1 MERRQSQR
9 ARKNGFGRK
18 TITVFPSARRE
29 VPVVVV
35 LPPRIAL
42 LDLGGPVEVLR
53 RANFEQDAIYFK
65 VRYVGATRSVG
76 SSIGIDVHRVEPL
89 PSSLPNEAVIL
100 MVGNVEAA
108 SDWGR
113 PTDYEADAQDEAVI
127 VHWLRTSVRPCH
139 TLVSVCSGALFFG
152 RAGLLD
158 DRRCTTHF
166 LDCPRLSKFAP
177 RAKVLEDRLFVQDDH
192 IYTSAGATAGVD
204 LMLHFVS
211 QHVGPARTAA
221 IARHLVV
228 YLRRTGSDPQFS
240 PWLEGRNHIHPAVH
254 RVQDAIAEDPARDWN
269 RVQLAEIAGASGRH
283 LSRLFQ
289 QQVGMSIVDYRN
301 RLRVALAR
309 EFLLQSELDM
319 ENIAER
325 AGFSSTR
332 QLRRAW
338 QRVYRGSP
346 SEARATAARLSSASA
361 A

>member
-1 MERRQSQR
+1 MNRSHERGRNGSAA
-9 ARKNGFGRK
+9 ARSSPLALAK
-18 TITVFPSARRE
+18 RE
-29 VPVVVV
+29 VPVIVI
-35 LPPRIAL
+35 LPPRISL
-42 LDLGGPVEVLR
+42 LDLGGALETLR
-53 RANFEQDAIYFK
+53 RANFEQKAIFFQ
-65 VRYVGATRSVG
+65 VRYVGVTRSV
-76 SSIGIDVHRVEPL
+76 SSAIGIDVHRVEPL
-89 PSSLPNEAVIL
+89 PSSLPKDAVVVAMGSVTIPS
-100 MVGNVEAA
+100 E
-108 SDWGR
+108 WGR
-113 PTDYEADAQDEAVI
+113 PADCEADAQDEEAI
-127 VHWLRTSVRPCH
+127 VRWLRTAIRPSH
-139 TLVSVCSGALFFG
+139 TLVAICSGALLFG

-158 DRRCTTHF
+158 ERRCTTHHA
-166 LDCPRLSKFAP
+166 DCSLLARLAP
-177 RAKVLEDRLFVQDDH
+177 KAKVLEDRLFVQDEN

-204 LMLHFVS
+204 LMLYFVS
-211 QHVGPARTAA
+211 QHIGPARTAA

-240 PWLEGRNHIHPAVH
+240 PWLAGRNHIHPAVH

-301 RLRVALAR
+301 GLRVALAR